1 MKQVSARDA
10 NQRFSK
16 LLAEVAGGR
25 EIVITRHGKP
35 VARLVPVSAERASAE
50 RAAAVKRLRARMK
63 RGLSLGGAK
72 FNRDELYD
80 E

>member
-35 VARLVPVSAERASAE
+35 VARLVPVSAQQESAE
-50 RAAAVKRLRARMK
+50 RAAAIKRLRARMK

-72 FNRDELYD
+72 FKRDELYD
-80 E
+80 R

>member
-1 MKQVSARDA
+1 MKQVGARD
-10 NQRFSK
+10 QRFSK

-35 VARLVPVSAERASAE
+35 VARLVPVSARQESAE
-50 RAAAVKRLRARMK
+50 RADAIKRLRARMK

-72 FNRDELYD
+72 FNRDEVCPR
-80 E
+80 